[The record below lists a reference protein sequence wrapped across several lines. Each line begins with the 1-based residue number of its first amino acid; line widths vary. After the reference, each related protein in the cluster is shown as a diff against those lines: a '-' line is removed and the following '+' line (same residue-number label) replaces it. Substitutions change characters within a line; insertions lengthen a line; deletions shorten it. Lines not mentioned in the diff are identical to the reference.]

1 MTVHRIILAAELRAG
16 PATIIV
22 ALGDRTIRSRAAIVV
37 VEPHGVVRVAFESG
51 DILSLS
57 ARSALGVIDPPRGRR
72 APGSRRAG

>member
-1 MTVHRIILAAELRAG
+1 MTTCRIILAAELRAG
-16 PATIIV
+16 PATIVV

-51 DILSLS
+51 DILALS

-72 APGSRRAG
+72 ASGSRRAG